1 MDDGRAKSGEPKGG
15 RVMLT
20 GPLLR
25 LGMLTPSSNTVLEPV
40 MAAMLAGLPGLSLH
54 VSRFRVTQI
63 ALSETAL
70 AQFDLAP
77 MVAAAELLADAR
89 CDVIAWNGTSAGW
102 LGFDRDEALCA
113 AITAATGIPATSAVL
128 GFREVFRAT
137 GARRIGLVTPY
148 TADVQDRIM
157 TNWAAAGF
165 PCTAERGV
173 GLAENFAFATVRE
186 DEVEAMVRAVVREGC
201 DAVAIVCTNMRGAAL
216 ADRLERELGVPVYD
230 SVSVTLRSSL
240 VAAGAD
246 PAAERFAA
254 LRSWGR
260 LFGSPVGEAA

>member
-1 MDDGRAKSGEPKGG
+1 MTQAGRP
-15 RVMLT
+15 
-20 GPLLR
+20 LR

-40 MAAMLAGLPGLSLH
+40 MAAMTAGATGLSLH

-63 ALSETAL
+63 ALSEAAL

-77 MVAAAELLADAR
+77 MVAAADLLADAR

-148 TADVQDRIM
+148 TADVQARIM
-157 TNWAAAGF
+157 ANWEAAGF
-165 PCTAERGV
+165 PCTAERAQ
-173 GLAENFAFATVRE
+173 GLSENFAFAQVSE
-186 DEVEAMVRAVVREGC
+186 DEVEAMIRAVVREGC
-201 DAVAIVCTNMRGAAL
+201 DAVAVVCTNMRGAAL

-230 SVSVTLRSSL
+230 SVSVTLWASL
-240 VAAGAD
+240 IRAGAD
-246 PAAERFAA
+246 PRAEGFAP
-254 LRSWGR
+254 LRNWGR
-260 LFGSPVGEAA
+260 LFAVPAGGVA

>member
-1 MDDGRAKSGEPKGG
+1 MTRAGRP
-15 RVMLT
+15 
-20 GPLLR
+20 LR

-40 MAAMLAGLPGLSLH
+40 MAAMTVGATGLSLH

-63 ALSETAL
+63 ALSEAAL

-77 MVAAAELLADAR
+77 MVAAADLLADAR

-113 AITAATGIPATSAVL
+113 AITGATGIPATSAVL

-148 TADVQDRIM
+148 TADVQGRIM
-157 TNWAAAGF
+157 ANWEAAGF
-165 PCTAERGV
+165 PCSAERAQ
-173 GLAENFAFATVRE
+173 GLSENFAFAQVSE
-186 DEVEAMVRAVVREGC
+186 DEIEAMIRAVVREGC
-201 DAVAIVCTNMRGAAL
+201 DAVAVVCTNMRGAAL

-230 SVSVTLRSSL
+230 SVSVTLWASL
-240 VAAGAD
+240 IRAGAD
-246 PAAERFAA
+246 PMAEGFAF
-254 LRSWGR
+254 LRNWGR
-260 LFGSPVGEAA
+260 LFAIPAGGVA

>member
-1 MDDGRAKSGEPKGG
+1 MPPETSARP
-15 RVMLT
+15 
-20 GPLLR
+20 LR

-40 MAAMLAGLPGLSLH
+40 MAAMTAGVAALSVH

-63 ALSETAL
+63 ALSEAAL

-148 TADVQDRIM
+148 TADVRARIM
-157 TNWAAAGF
+157 ANWEAAGF
-165 PCTAERGV
+165 PCTAERGCD
-173 GLAENFAFATVRE
+173 LSENFAFAGVGEARI
-186 DEVEAMVRAVVREGC
+186 EAMVREVVREGC
-201 DAVAIVCTNMRGAAL
+201 EAVAIVCTNMRGAAL
-216 ADRLERELGVPVYD
+216 ADRLERELGVPVHD
-230 SVSVTLRSSL
+230 SVSVTLWASL
-240 VAAGAD
+240 TRAGAD
-246 PAAERFAA
+246 LASPGLAPLAD
-254 LRSWGR
+254 WGR
-260 LFGSPVGEAA
+260 LFAEPVARAAAWPTVRPVA